1 MSNTQTVATFAGGVE
16 GAAVAG
22 AVATAPVAG
31 VGTTYVAGTTP
42 VLGGGLN
49 LVNGQTAQTALALP
63 VNWPLSAPIVVSNT
77 GAAAA
82 LVFPGAATHQI
93 NGATAGTSYSV
104 GAAKAVIFFYVG
116 KAIAGVDQWIAVGA

>member
-1 MSNTQTVATFAGGVE
+1 MSNTSTPVLFVGGSE
-16 GAAVAG
+16 GVAG
-22 AVATAPVAG
+22 AGNTATAPIAG

-49 LVNGQTAQTALALP
+49 LVNGQTSQTALALP
-63 VNWPLSAPIVVSNT
+63 VNWPLGAPIVVSNT

-93 NGATAGTSYSV
+93 NGATAGASYSV
-104 GAAKAVIFFYVG
+104 GVNKAVAFFYAG
-116 KAIAGVDQWIAVGA
+116 TNLAGVPQWVAVGA